1 MSTWFAK
8 ILMAGGLAVLLYS
21 VWAWERSTYAAAQV
35 KAALDPI
42 KAEAARVK
50 GERDQLAKDKQAL
63 ADQAV
68 ATFEDQTRKD
78 KEREQA
84 ENLRRAA
91 DRVQLDRLRASAV
104 TGGRRVDAAAA
115 NTCSA
120 EHQQRDER
128 FDGLL
133 AEGQRMAIEGA
144 ELVAEARSLVSEGER
159 GLGRAASLI
168 ELANAWG
175 RAVRLGERP

>member
-1 MSTWFAK
+1 MSAWLARLL
-8 ILMAGGLAVLLYS
+8 IAGGALALL
-21 VWAWERSTYAAAQV
+21 WGAWNWDRDRHAAAAV
-35 KAALDPI
+35 KAALEPI

-50 GERDQLAKDKQAL
+50 AERDQLAKDKQAL

-68 ATFEDQTRKD
+68 ADFNERERKD

-84 ENLRRAA
+84 DNLRRAA
-91 DRVQLDRLRASAV
+91 DRLALDRLRASAV
-104 TGGRRVDAAAA
+104 AGGRRVDTAAA

-128 FDGLL
+128 LDGLL
-133 AEGQRMAIEGA
+133 AEGQRLAIEGA
-144 ELVAEARSLVSEGER
+144 ELVAQARELVGEGER

-168 ELANAWG
+168 ELANDWG
-175 RAVRLGERP
+175 RAVRLGEKP